1 MATKKGTNKVQVVL
15 PVESKTN
22 TGIFIPKA
30 QHIHDLLQ
38 GNNNFPTIQNDLPQL
53 QADINLLT
61 ADEGDVLNRKPGAA
75 AAANEKKLEVYNQ
88 LDALRAVVQKVVNQ
102 PANIANAEAM
112 VEGAGMEIKGRGS
125 RTKDDLTVRN
135 GDMSGSCDLI
145 AKAAA
150 KKAAYLW
157 QQSTDNINFTYCDP
171 ICTLE
176 TKNTVFNLA
185 VKTDY
190 WFRFRVILPVKARKS
205 KTSRKLKKEKAADAD
220 WSQSVK
226 ITVV

>member
-1 MATKKGTNKVQVVL
+1 MANKKTPKTVVVL
-15 PVESKTN
+15 PLEATTHTSD
-22 TGIFIPKA
+22 FITDA
-30 QHIHDLLQ
+30 QNIHDLLL
-38 GNNNFPTIQNDLPQL
+38 NNANFPTLQNDLPQL

-61 ADEGDVLNRKPGAA
+61 ADEGDVLKRKPGAA
-75 AAANEKKLEVYNQ
+75 SAANEKKLEIYNQ
-88 LDALRAVVQKVVNQ
+88 LDGMRATVQRVVNL
-102 PANIANAEAM
+102 PANVANAAAM
-112 VEGAGMEIKGRGS
+112 VQGAGMLVKGKGGQKG
-125 RTKDDLTVRN
+125 KDNLTVHN

-157 QQSTDNINFTYCDP
+157 QQSTDNVNWVYCDP

-190 WFRFRVILPVKARKS
+190 WFRFRAILPAKARKV
-205 KTSRKLKKEKAADAD
+205 KTSKKLKKEKAADAD

>member
-1 MATKKGTNKVQVVL
+1 MATKKSTSKIVVL
-15 PVESKTN
+15 LPIGLATPIN
-22 TGIFIPKA
+22 NFITEA

-38 GNNNFPTIQNDLPQL
+38 NNTDFPTLQGDLPQL
-53 QADINLLT
+53 QTDITTLI
-61 ADEGDVLNRKPGAA
+61 ADEQKTLNRVPGSAA
-75 AAANEKKLEVYNQ
+75 LRDEQKAIVYNE
-88 LDALRAVVQKVVNQ
+88 LDGLRGIVQKVVNQ
-102 PANIANAEAM
+102 PANIANAVAM
-112 VEGAGMEIKGRGS
+112 AEGGGMEVKGRAKRS
-125 RTKDDLTVRN
+125 KDELTVRN

-157 QQSTDNINFTYCDP
+157 QQSTDNINFVYCDP

-176 TKNTVFNLA
+176 TKNTVENLTP
-185 VKTDY
+185 KTDY
-190 WFRFRVILPVKARKS
+190 WFRFRAILPAKARKS
-205 KTSRKLKKEKAADAD
+205 KSARKLKKEKAADAD